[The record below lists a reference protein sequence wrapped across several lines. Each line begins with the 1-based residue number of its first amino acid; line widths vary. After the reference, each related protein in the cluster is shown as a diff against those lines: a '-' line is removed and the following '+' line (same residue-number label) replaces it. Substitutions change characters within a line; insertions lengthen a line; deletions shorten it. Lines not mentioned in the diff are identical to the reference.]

1 MAKYLR
7 DISIH
12 IEFSQE
18 LPIGF
23 TQKDFNLTTH
33 TVQNIF
39 WYQIPKKFEFDGIS
53 KLNIQITSKIPKS
66 NYRNSTDGISEYTF
80 GGFDFEN
87 YFHKNITERNIT
99 IIKVLETAISDILK
113 ADKQKASELLKITKS
128 ISANEFK
135 YQTESKKLSKWNKK
149 RSLRAS
155 IAYVVD
161 ENGQNAFVK
170 IIDKNGI
177 EVLNKHLIKNTVYEY
192 YNNLFK
198 TNWTEDKFQIIKR
211 DGKIFKEINV
221 KKTVH
226 NNVVANLRKKS

>member
-7 DISIH
+7 DISIYT
-12 IEFSQE
+12 EFSQE
-18 LPIGF
+18 LPEGF

-39 WYQIPKKFEFDGIS
+39 WYQIPEKFELEGIS
-53 KLNIQITSKIPKS
+53 KLNIQITSKIPES

-87 YFHKNITERNIT
+87 YFRKNVAERNRT
-99 IIKVLETAISDILK
+99 ILKVLETAISDILK
-113 ADKQKASELLKITKS
+113 TDKQKASELLKITNS
-128 ISANEFK
+128 ISANKFK

-149 RSLRAS
+149 RNLKAS
-155 IAYVVD
+155 IIYVID

-170 IIDKNGI
+170 IIDKNGL
-177 EVLNKHLIKNTVYEY
+177 EVLNKHLINNTVYEY

-211 DGKIFKEINV
+211 DGKIFKEIDGEN
-221 KKTVH
+221 
-226 NNVVANLRKKS
+226 

>member
-18 LPIGF
+18 LPNGF

-39 WYQIPKKFEFDGIS
+39 WYQIPKKFELDGIS

-66 NYRNSTDGISEYTF
+66 NYRNSADGISEYTF
-80 GGFDFEN
+80 GGFDFEK
-87 YFHKNITERNIT
+87 YFKKSIVDKNRT
-99 IIKVLETAISDILK
+99 ILKVLETAISDILK
-113 ADKQKASELLKITKS
+113 SDKKKSSELLNITKS
-128 ISANEFK
+128 IAVNGFK
-135 YQTESKKLSKWNKK
+135 YQTESKKLSKWNKN
-149 RSLRAS
+149 RTLRALVVCS
-155 IAYVVD
+155 VD

-170 IIDKNGI
+170 IVDENGI
-177 EVLNKHLIKNTVYEY
+177 EVLNEHLIKNNIYEY
-192 YNNLFK
+192 YNNLYK
-198 TNWTEDKFQIIKR
+198 TNWTEKKFQILTR
-211 DGKIFKEINV
+211 DGKIFKEIEP

-226 NNVVANLRKKS
+226 NNV